1 MLLKNG
7 GIKMNNLGL
16 IQKQLED
23 AGLTQIGLE
32 MKSVI
37 EVDSVGKDIEET
49 LGLPLNVLKCFDSS
63 FGVEILRNAAMR
75 EKLYKV
81 YTLFPNCFEM
91 KWNKYQCYFFEENYE
106 YFGMSSWLFPSNL
119 DHIFKMLGTITN
131 DSEYYDYKVYFGEI
145 LFIADQCDFPLYFT
159 DNEKNVFIM
168 KL

>member
-49 LGLPLNVLKCFDSS
+49 LGLPLNGAL
-63 FGVEILRNAAMR
+63 
-75 EKLYKV
+75 
-81 YTLFPNCFEM
+81 
-91 KWNKYQCYFFEENYE
+91 
-106 YFGMSSWLFPSNL
+106 
-119 DHIFKMLGTITN
+119 
-131 DSEYYDYKVYFGEI
+131 
-145 LFIADQCDFPLYFT
+145 
-159 DNEKNVFIM
+159 
-168 KL
+168 